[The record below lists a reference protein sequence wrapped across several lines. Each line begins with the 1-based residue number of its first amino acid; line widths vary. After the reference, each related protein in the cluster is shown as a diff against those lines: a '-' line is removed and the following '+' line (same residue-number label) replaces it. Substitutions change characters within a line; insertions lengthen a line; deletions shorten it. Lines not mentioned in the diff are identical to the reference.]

1 MILSP
6 YTKRM
11 HQGVHKA
18 NFLDIPLRWKILLLF
33 TAVLIVGAAF
43 LSAPE
48 WWHRGLLI
56 ILFFPIAVSSI
67 FWGPVAGALSTVFM
81 LPLILFGLPAAANRP
96 ELSLLSLENPR
107 FHLLLTLTVAGIT
120 TGVFTVLRSLIRNIT
135 RKERFYRT
143 ITDHTYDSEYWIDP
157 EGELLY
163 QSPSIERI
171 TGYPPEFFFEER
183 NRFLEIIH
191 PDDRESFVEDFV
203 ESISER
209 DLPTAYPFRI
219 IRKNGEVRWFETIS
233 KKIFDG
239 EGRYLGK
246 RGVTR
251 DITRRKAVQEALE
264 ESERNLRA
272 IVDNANSV
280 IVKYDM
286 SGRITFFNQF
296 AQSLFGYSEEE
307 VLGRRGVETINMP
320 LDPADRLKV
329 ETMLEEIL
337 ENTEEYAYNEN
348 ENFRRDG
355 TALWVAWTNAPLY
368 DTGGRK
374 AGILCIGNDKTRQKR
389 AEDLLKQSL
398 KEKELLLQEIH
409 HRVKNNL
416 QVISSLLNLQGE
428 YSRASDFDE
437 VIRNCQNRIT
447 SIALVHEQ
455 IYMSENLAGVEMRP
469 YLRSLLS
476 ILFDSYDI
484 DPRRISS
491 TMEIEEIGLPIDT
504 AVPLGL
510 ILSELVSNSLKHAFP
525 DGREGTVSIVLRRT
539 PEVIY
544 IEVADDGIGI
554 PDREADNHSG
564 TLGLTLV
571 EALCAQISC
580 TLAVSSGRG
589 TRWTLELSRIS
600 SVKSKTAD

>member
-1 MILSP
+1 MISP
-6 YTKRM
+6 YNEGM
-11 HQGVHKA
+11 HQGVYKA
-18 NFLDIPLRWKILLLF
+18 NFLDIPRRRKILLVLVASILVC
-33 TAVLIVGAAF
+33 TAFFA
-43 LSAPE
+43 APE
-48 WWHRGLLI
+48 WWHRGLLVI
-56 ILFFPIAVSSI
+56 MFLPIAISSL
-67 FWGPVAGALSTVFM
+67 FWGPAGGSLSTIFI
-81 LPLILFGLPAAANRP
+81 LPLIFFGLPAAADHP
-96 ELSLLSLENPR
+96 ELALLSLENPG
-107 FHLLLTLTVAGIT
+107 FHLLLTFTVAGIT
-120 TGVFTVLRSLIRNIT
+120 TGVFTALRTLFRNIT

-171 TGYPPEFFFEER
+171 TGYPPDFFFEKK

-191 PDDRESFVEDFV
+191 PDDRESFNRDFV
-203 ESISER
+203 ESISEI

-219 IRKNGEVRWFETIS
+219 IRRNGEVRWLETIS

-286 SGRITFFNQF
+286 SGRITFFNRF
-296 AQSLFGYSEEE
+296 AEKLFGYSEEE
-307 VLGRRGVETINMP
+307 VVGRKGIETINKP
-320 LDPADRLKV
+320 IDPAKRPKL
-329 ETMLEEIL
+329 EAMLEEIL
-337 ENTEEYAYNEN
+337 ENTKEYAYNEN

-368 DTGGRK
+368 DAGGRK
-374 AGILCIGNDKTRQKR
+374 TGILCIGNDKTQQKR

-398 KEKELLLQEIH
+398 KEKEVLLQEIH

-455 IYMSENLAGVEMRP
+455 IYMSQNLAGVEMRP

-484 DPRRISS
+484 DPRRISF
-491 TMEIEEIGLPIDT
+491 TVEVEEIGLPIDT

-525 DGREGTVSIVLRRT
+525 DGREGTVFIELRRT
-539 PEVIY
+539 PDVIY
-544 IEVADDGIGI
+544 VEVADNGIGI
-554 PDREADNHSG
+554 PDRETDNQNG

-571 EALCAQISC
+571 EALCQQISC
-580 TLAVSSGRG
+580 TLAVRSDRG
-589 TRWTLELSRIS
+589 TRWALELPHAP
-600 SVKSKTAD
+600 SVKTGTVE